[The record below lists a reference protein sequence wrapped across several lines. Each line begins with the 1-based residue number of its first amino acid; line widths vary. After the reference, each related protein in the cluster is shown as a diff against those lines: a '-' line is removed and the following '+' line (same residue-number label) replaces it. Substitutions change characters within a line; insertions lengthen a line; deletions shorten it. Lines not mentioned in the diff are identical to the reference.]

1 MSVDLHN
8 HTILCNHAKGSI
20 DEYVQKAID
29 EKIKYFGFADH
40 APMNFDTTYRM
51 NFNQMQE
58 YENSILDVREKYKKE
73 ISILL
78 AYEVDF
84 LAGYMDERI
93 LSAKVD
99 YLIGSVHFI
108 GEWGFDNPEFIG
120 EYKHKDI
127 NKIWQEYFDAIKAL
141 AKSNLFEIVG
151 HIDLIKVFNFLP
163 TKEIKVLAKD
173 AIKEI
178 KKANMVVE
186 LNAAG
191 YRKPIKQPYPG
202 KEIMELL
209 CEYDIPITF
218 SSDAHKPEQIGYMK
232 EEIKEYAKEYGYKKC
247 AIFSKKEREMINF

>member
-8 HTILCNHAKGSI
+8 HTILCNHAEGSI

-84 LAGYMDERI
+84 LSSYIDERV
-93 LSAKVD
+93 LNAKVD